1 MLVTFQMS
9 TTAPRFLTA
18 LGSLVEQFSV
28 RVSMEGG
35 TNHRPAGPALL
46 AAYDLDL
53 GVNKTLHLRIDR
65 THLIGLPFMNMFGCF
80 GDIARTLVRFSC
92 VLAGPSSAVVI
103 NRMVQG
109 RSQLNGRRPV
119 YRFSEYSRPCVHW
132 SNSELMQHLQ
142 IFMECP
148 YLFPCHESI
157 EACDFEIHSECF
169 YLSDPGGLLDTVMS
183 RFDQEQRSCL
193 QNTRCSEHRSPL
205 LARVPSESSRTGS

>member
-1 MLVTFQMS
+1 
-9 TTAPRFLTA
+9 
-18 LGSLVEQFSV
+18 
-28 RVSMEGG
+28 MEGG
-35 TNHRPAGPALL
+35 TNRRPAGPALL

-65 THLIGLPFMNMFGCF
+65 THLIGLPFMNMFECF
-80 GDIARTLVRFSC
+80 GDIARTSVRFSDDPNLMDGDLFIDFQNIC
-92 VLAGPSSAVVI
+92 GPACI
-103 NRMVQG
+103 G
-109 RSQLNGRRPV
+109 PTK
-119 YRFSEYSRPCVHW
+119 
-132 SNSELMQHLQ
+132 ELMQHLQ

-169 YLSDPGGLLDTVMS
+169 YVSDLGGLLDTLMS

-193 QNTRCSEHRSPL
+193 QNTRCSEHRFPL